1 MRPGARPDL
10 SGNLAK
16 GMSPPR
22 ERIAL
27 AFSGGKDSSLSLH
40 ALQND
45 GRFEVSGLITTVT
58 EGYDRISMHGVRRS
72 LLREQ
77 ADSIGLPLTEV
88 TIPPRAS
95 NEIYERAM
103 GEAFIRLREGG
114 VRRVAFG
121 DLFLADVRDYR
132 RRQLE
137 ACGLEGVFPLWGKP
151 TAALA
156 RAFVDG
162 GFRAR
167 IVCLDPAALDVSF
180 AGRTFDDG
188 FLADLPEGVD
198 PCGENG
204 EFHTFVFDGPIF
216 RRPLAVSVGE
226 VVERDGFWFCDLLP
240 AMPEATVAGT
250 LRRK

>member
-1 MRPGARPDL
+1 
-10 SGNLAK
+10 
-16 GMSPPR
+16 MSTRR
-22 ERIAL
+22 EPVVL
-27 AFSGGKDSSLSLH
+27 CFSGGKDSSLTLH
-40 ALQND
+40 ELRRD
-45 GRFEVSGLITTVT
+45 DRFEVVGLVTTVT

-77 ADSIGLPLTEV
+77 AASIGLPLTEV
-88 TIPPRAS
+88 TIPPKAS

-103 GEAFIRLREGG
+103 GEAFGRFRKDGI
-114 VRRVAFG
+114 RRVAFG
-121 DLFLADVRDYR
+121 DLFLEDVRDYR
-132 RRQLE
+132 LRQLG
-137 ACGLEGVFPLWGKP
+137 ALGLECVFPLWGRP

-156 RAFVDG
+156 RAFVND

-167 IVCLDPAALDVSF
+167 IVCLDPAALDPSF
-180 AGRTFDDG
+180 AGRPFDDD
-188 FLADLPEGVD
+188 FLADLPESVD

-240 AMPEATVAGT
+240 APPAGRVAGT
-250 LRRK
+250 LAPP

>member
-1 MRPGARPDL
+1 
-10 SGNLAK
+10 
-16 GMSPPR
+16 MSQPR
-22 ERIAL
+22 EPIAL
-27 AFSGGKDSSLSLH
+27 CFSGGKDSALSLNTLR
-40 ALQND
+40 AGD
-45 GRFEVSGLITTVT
+45 RFEVAELVTTVT

-77 ADSIGLPLTEV
+77 AASIGLPLTEV

-103 GEAFIRLREGG
+103 GEAFTRLRDRGI
-114 VRRVAFG
+114 RRVAFG
-121 DLFLADVRDYR
+121 DLFLEDVRDYR
-132 RRQLE
+132 LRQLG
-137 ACGLEGVFPLWGKP
+137 ALGLECVFPLWGRP
-151 TAALA
+151 TGALA
-156 RAFVDG
+156 RRFVDD

-167 IVCLDPAALDVSF
+167 IVCLDPAALDASF
-180 AGRTFDDG
+180 VGRPFDDA

-240 AMPEATVAGT
+240 AARDGAAGN
-250 LRRK
+250 LSGRPIPQGDP

>member
-1 MRPGARPDL
+1 
-10 SGNLAK
+10 
-16 GMSPPR
+16 
-22 ERIAL
+22 
-27 AFSGGKDSSLSLH
+27 
-40 ALQND
+40 
-45 GRFEVSGLITTVT
+45 
-58 EGYDRISMHGVRRS
+58 MHGVRRS

-77 ADSIGLPLTEV
+77 AASIGLPLTEV

-103 GEAFIRLREGG
+103 GEAFTRLGDRGI
-114 VRRVAFG
+114 RRVAFG
-121 DLFLADVRDYR
+121 DLFLEDVRDYR
-132 RRQLE
+132 LRQLG
-137 ACGLEGVFPLWGKP
+137 ALGLECAFPLWGRP

-156 RAFVDG
+156 RTFVDD

-167 IVCLDPAALDVSF
+167 IVCLDPAALDPSF
-180 AGRTFDDG
+180 AGRTFDDA

-240 AMPEATVAGT
+240 AMPRAGAAGN
-250 LRRK
+250 LSGE

>member
-1 MRPGARPDL
+1 
-10 SGNLAK
+10 
-16 GMSPPR
+16 MSPPR

-95 NEIYERAM
+95 NEVYERAM
-103 GEAFIRLREGG
+103 GEAFVRFREDGIRRI
-114 VRRVAFG
+114 AFG
-121 DLFLADVRDYR
+121 DLFLEDVRNYR
-132 RRQLE
+132 LRQLE
-137 ACGLEGVFPLWGKP
+137 ALGLECVFPLWGRP

-156 RAFVDG
+156 RAFVDN

-167 IVCLDPAALDVSF
+167 IVCLDPAALDPSF
-180 AGRTFDDG
+180 AGRAFDDA
-188 FLADLPEGVD
+188 FLADLPESVD

-216 RRPLAVSVGE
+216 RRSLAVSVGE

-240 AMPEATVAGT
+240 TPPAGRAAATLSPA
-250 LRRK
+250 

>member
-1 MRPGARPDL
+1 MSEAREPV
-10 SGNLAK
+10 
-16 GMSPPR
+16 
-22 ERIAL
+22 AL

-40 ALQND
+40 TLRAGD
-45 GRFEVSGLITTVT
+45 RFEVAALVTTVT

-72 LLREQ
+72 LLRDQ
-77 ADSIGLPLTEV
+77 AASIGLPLTEV

-103 GEAFIRLREGG
+103 GEAFTRLGDRGI
-114 VRRVAFG
+114 RRVAFG
-121 DLFLADVRDYR
+121 DLFLEDVRDYR
-132 RRQLE
+132 LRQLG
-137 ACGLEGVFPLWGKP
+137 ALGLECEFPLWGRP

-156 RAFVDG
+156 RTFVDN

-167 IVCLDPAALDVSF
+167 VVCLDPAARDASF
-180 AGRTFDDG
+180 AGRTFDDA

-216 RRPLAVSVGE
+216 RRPLAVAVGE

-240 AMPEATVAGT
+240 ATRKTGAAGN
-250 LRRK
+250 LSAE

>member
-1 MRPGARPDL
+1 MR
-10 SGNLAK
+10 NQV
-16 GMSPPR
+16 R

-27 AFSGGKDSSLSLH
+27 CFSGGKDSSLSLH
-40 ALQND
+40 ALRSGD
-45 GRFEVSGLITTVT
+45 RFEVSELITTVT

-77 ADSIGLPLTEV
+77 AASIGLPLTEI

-103 GEAFIRLREGG
+103 GETFIRLREDGI
-114 VRRVAFG
+114 RRVAFG
-121 DLFLADVRDYR
+121 DLFLEDVRDYR

-137 ACGLEGVFPLWGKP
+137 ALGLECVFPLWGRP
-151 TAALA
+151 TAGLA
-156 RAFVDG
+156 RAFVDD

-188 FLADLPEGVD
+188 LLADLPEGVD

-204 EFHTFVFDGPIF
+204 EFQTFVFDGPIF

-240 AMPEATVAGT
+240 GMPEATVAGT